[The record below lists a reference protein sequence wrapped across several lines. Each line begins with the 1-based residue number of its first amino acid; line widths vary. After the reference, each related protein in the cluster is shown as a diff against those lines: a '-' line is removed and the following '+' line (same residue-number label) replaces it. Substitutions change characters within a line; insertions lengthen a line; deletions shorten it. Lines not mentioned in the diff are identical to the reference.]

1 MLFNISNNYGHAYED
16 LKEKLV
22 DFNFNWIDD
31 ENATIE
37 LNTMEELVKLIKI
50 LGEDEFDQKVLV
62 REDHITYFVD

>member
-1 MLFNISNNYGHAYED
+1 MLFNISNNYGHASEA
-16 LKEKLV
+16 LKEKLA
-22 DFNFNWIDD
+22 DFNFNWVDD

>member
-1 MLFNISNNYGHAYED
+1 MLFNISNNYGHASET
-16 LKEKLV
+16 LKEKLA
-22 DFNFNWIDD
+22 DFNFNWVDD

>member
-1 MLFNISNNYGHAYED
+1 MLFNISNNYGHVSED
-16 LKEKLV
+16 LKEKLI

>member
-1 MLFNISNNYGHAYED
+1 MLFNISNNYGHVSED
-16 LKEKLV
+16 LKEELA

-31 ENATIE
+31 KNATIE

-50 LGEDEFDQKVLV
+50 LEYQKVLV

>member
-1 MLFNISNNYGHAYED
+1 MLFNISNNYGHVSED
-16 LKEKLV
+16 LKEKLT

-37 LNTMEELVKLIKI
+37 LNTMEELVKLIKT